1 MSAAR
6 RPETVAIVGAGM
18 AGAAC
23 ARAVADAGVDV
34 RLYDKGRSVGGR
46 MAQRRVE
53 QGVFD
58 HGAQYFSARD
68 PSFAGRMAEWR
79 RRGIVADWPRVLS
92 SGGDPVLVGVP
103 AMGAPVKA
111 LLAGLE
117 VTTGCRVAGLSVA
130 AGGWTLASEDGAQ
143 HGPFGAVV
151 LAVPA
156 PQAVQLLAE
165 VKQPRATTVLLRLG
179 AVRIAPCWSALAG
192 FAGPLGLDL
201 PAYRLANG
209 PVAWAALNRTK
220 PGRGD
225 GESWTLHAS
234 PGWSREMLERPPE
247 EIAPALL
254 ETFAAVVPGALPPPT
269 YQAVHRWRHAL
280 VERPLGEACVWD
292 PALRLGLCGDWCLGP
307 RVEAAYLSGTALA
320 AALVN
325 DRSPL

>member
-1 MSAAR
+1 M
-6 RPETVAIVGAGM
+6 
-18 AGAAC
+18 
-23 ARAVADAGVDV
+23 ADAGFVV
-34 RLYDKGRSVGGR
+34 RLYDEGRSVGGR

-68 PSFAGRMAEWR
+68 PGFAERVAGWR
-79 RRGIVADWPRVLS
+79 RRGIVADWSGVSS

-103 AMGAPVKA
+103 AMGAPVKE
-111 LLAGLE
+111 LLADLE
-117 VTTGCRVAGLSVA
+117 VATGCRVTGLSVA
-130 AGGWTLASEDGAQ
+130 AGGWTLTSEDGAR
-143 HGPFGAVV
+143 HGPFGAAV

-156 PQAVQLLAE
+156 PQAVRLLAE
-165 VKQPRATTVLLRLG
+165 VKQPRTAPILPRLG
-179 AVRIAPCWSALAG
+179 AVRIAPCWSALAA

-209 PVAWAALNRTK
+209 PVAWAARNRTK

-225 GESWTLHAS
+225 GESWTLHAD
-234 PGWSREMLERPPE
+234 PGWSREMLERQPE

-254 ETFAAVVPGALPPPT
+254 AAFAAEVPDALPPPT
-269 YQAVHRWRHAL
+269 YQAAHRWRYAL
-280 VERPLGEACVWD
+280 AERPLGEPCVWD

-320 AALVN
+320 AALVK
-325 DRSPL
+325 DGSPL